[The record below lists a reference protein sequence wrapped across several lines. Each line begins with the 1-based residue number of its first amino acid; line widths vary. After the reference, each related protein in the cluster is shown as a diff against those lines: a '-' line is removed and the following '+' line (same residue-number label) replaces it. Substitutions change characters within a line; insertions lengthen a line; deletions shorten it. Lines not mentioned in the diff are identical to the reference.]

1 MSEARVPNR
10 FDSIPQELLDK
21 IYGYVFDLEDAK
33 VTKVNLRYA
42 WSPPDELT
50 YVLSTA
56 LLRVNRAI
64 SEGAQ
69 KVLYNKNLLVLFRL
83 TDTRGDIETAF
94 RARSQYVP
102 ISIVPDTRSLPPCPI
117 IVNHRRYKAKK
128 HDRPRTFAIVI
139 RALDF
144 PKFCKNLNRY
154 LRHDEVERDTY
165 SLMALP
171 EAGWPREQL
180 RSLIWEPLRGLQ
192 HVINRWCAHSKTS
205 RPYDKIKAV
214 DDTGTFEPTKKLLGW
229 EAESQ
234 HEDSKCDDSEAYNHN
249 DGGYERDRE
258 CPTCGGCG
266 VDYETDSDW
275 SSEEDSNSGEDPDER
290 EDPGTRDDP
299 DSKAKSHSEVHK
311 HTSETI
317 TLERGSLGADDEPY
331 LGDDEGVR
339 RGSIQRRRKR

>member
-21 IYGYVFDLEDAK
+21 IYGYLFDLENAK
-33 VTKVNLRYA
+33 ITKVNPKFP
-42 WSPPDELT
+42 WPPRDELT
-50 YVLSTA
+50 HALSTA
-56 LLRVNRAI
+56 LLRVNRRI
-64 SEGAQ
+64 GQGAQ
-69 KVLYNKNLLVLFRL
+69 RLLYNKNLLVLFCL
-83 TDTRGDIETAF
+83 MDTRGDLETAF
-94 RARSQYVP
+94 RDRSRRFP
-102 ISIVPDTRSLPPCPI
+102 ISFVPDERSLPPCPI

-128 HDRPRTFAIVI
+128 HDRPRTLAIVI
-139 RALDF
+139 RAFDF
-144 PKFCKNLNRY
+144 PKLCKNLNRF

-205 RPYDKIKAV
+205 RPYDRIKAV
-214 DDTGTFEPTKKLLGW
+214 DATGTFEATNILPVCET
-229 EAESQ
+229 ESQ
-234 HEDSKCDDSEAYNHN
+234 HEDSKLDDSEAYNHN
-249 DGGYERDRE
+249 GGGYERDRE

-275 SSEEDSNSGEDPDER
+275 SSEEDSDSGENLDSGEDP
-290 EDPGTRDDP
+290 G
-299 DSKAKSHSEVHK
+299 SKAEFHSEVPN
-311 HTSETI
+311 TPETE
-317 TLERGSLGADDEPY
+317 TLGMGLLGADEEPY

-339 RGSIQRRRKR
+339 KSSIQRRRKR

>member
-1 MSEARVPNR
+1 MSKARVPNR

-69 KVLYNKNLLVLFRL
+69 RVLYKGNLLVLFRL
-83 TDTRGDIETAF
+83 MDTHGDIETAF
-94 RARSQYVP
+94 RYRSQRFP
-102 ISIVPDTRSLPPCPI
+102 ISFVPDERSLPPCPI
-117 IVNHRRYKAKK
+117 KIHHRRYKAKK
-128 HDRPRTFAIVI
+128 HERPRTLAVVV
-139 RALDF
+139 RAFDF
-144 PKFCKNLNRY
+144 PKLCKHLNRY
-154 LRHDEVERDTY
+154 LQHDEVERDIY
-165 SLMALP
+165 SVVALP
-171 EAGWPREQL
+171 NTGRPREQL

-214 DDTGTFEPTKKLLGW
+214 DATGTFEPTNMLVW

-234 HEDSKCDDSEAYNHN
+234 HEDSNLDDSEASSHN
-249 DGGYERDRE
+249 GGGYERDRE

-275 SSEEDSNSGEDPDER
+275 SSEEDSNSGEDPDGR
-290 EDPGTRDDP
+290 GDPDSGEDP
-299 DSKAKSHSEVHK
+299 DSKAESHSEVHN
-311 HTSETI
+311 HTSETE
-317 TLERGSLGADDEPY
+317 TFEKSSLGADDEPY

-339 RGSIQRRRKR
+339 RGSMKRRRKR